1 MPISEAGETPA
12 STPAGFAQPLRLSR
26 PPSPLLTPCTPCMSC
41 PPCARAADAAFLSHP
56 PALMGRLFTFPAAD
70 SFPASLRILFIR
82 PAGLFAKGKNSHRPL
97 CARGGAPKAAK
108 PPCPAGGA
116 VCPLLPRFQR
126 PFRRIRLP
134 ARCPFLSH
142 ISLFLRAAARPCLFS
157 SLPLHTFSKS
167 CMLDNRKKQKRSAP
181 HETNHA
187 GNPV

>member
-108 PPCPAGGA
+108 PPCPAGRGSLP
-116 VCPLLPRFQR
+116 PLTPAFKGLSAASACLPV
-126 PFRRIRLP
+126 
-134 ARCPFLSH
+134 ALS
-142 ISLFLRAAARPCLFS
+142 SATSAFFLRAAARPCLFLFS
-157 SLPLHTFSKS
+157 PLAHFFKI
-167 CMLDNRKKQKRSAP
+167 LY
-181 HETNHA
+181 A
-187 GNPV
+187 G

>member
-108 PPCPAGGA
+108 PPCPAGRGS
-116 VCPLLPRFQR
+116 PPPLPRL
-126 PFRRIRLP
+126 PFALSSATP
-134 ARCPFLSH
+134 AF
-142 ISLFLRAAARPCLFS
+142 FLRAATRPCLFLFS
-157 SLPLHTFSKS
+157 PLAHLFKI
-167 CMLDNRKKQKRSAP
+167 LYA
-181 HETNHA
+181 
-187 GNPV
+187 